1 MVGARAHPCDELG
14 RDSPQRRPHMRTE
27 EARRPEEHVV
37 ERTVPRVSR
46 AGIQRGAHRGCTGM
60 LGCARCTGG
69 AWVVHGWC
77 TGMHGWCTAVA
88 DAAARLASAIDAV
101 PAWMLDFLRI
111 LVAGDSGPTGAVVDP
126 MERGAACTDCGKARL
141 PMLKMLS
148 ADERRL
154 PNAAAKPPPK
164 LAAMKPNGKMP
175 PLAGKGNVAV
185 GSEASEVTQAE
196 ASNRQPVVEV
206 ASVPRPEEQR
216 KVQERDSSNEETE
229 GSAGATI
236 SRARQRTAVAPPPV
250 PAPPVTANL
259 AVNFEKA
266 TADYDFEATEPDW
279 QLSVRG
285 GDVMNVVEKRDDGW
299 WTVQVLEGPSKGQQ
313 GDVPSAYLSIVHSA
327 RPPPPPRLSQSTSR
341 GPSPTTSSSM
351 DSPFGRPF

>member
-1 MVGARAHPCDELG
+1 MQRPAAAPLRPQSFKPSRPPPKAPPAPAS
-14 RDSPQRRPHMRTE
+14 SPAAPPTAPLAAAPRRP
-27 EARRPEEHVV
+27 
-37 ERTVPRVSR
+37 
-46 AGIQRGAHRGCTGM
+46 
-60 LGCARCTGG
+60 
-69 AWVVHGWC
+69 
-77 TGMHGWCTAVA
+77 
-88 DAAARLASAIDAV
+88 
-101 PAWMLDFLRI
+101 
-111 LVAGDSGPTGAVVDP
+111 
-126 MERGAACTDCGKARL
+126 
-141 PMLKMLS
+141 
-148 ADERRL
+148 
-154 PNAAAKPPPK
+154 AKPPPK
-164 LAAMKPNGKMP
+164 PAAMKPNGKMP

-313 GDVPSAYLSIVHSA
+313 GDVPSAYLSIVRSA
-327 RPPPPPRLSQSTSR
+327 RLQRTFSEAFESQV
-341 GPSPTTSSSM
+341 
-351 DSPFGRPF
+351 